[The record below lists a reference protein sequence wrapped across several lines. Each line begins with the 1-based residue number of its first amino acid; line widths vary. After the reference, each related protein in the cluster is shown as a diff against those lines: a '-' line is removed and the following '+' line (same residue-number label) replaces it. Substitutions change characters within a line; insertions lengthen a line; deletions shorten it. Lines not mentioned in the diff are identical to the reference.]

1 MDPSELHKLLSAIRS
16 RELSVDE
23 GLARLATL
31 PFEDVGD
38 ALIDNHRGLRQGAS
52 EVVFGQSKTTDQIL
66 RIADGLLNGGN
77 NVLITRLDADKA
89 MALSA
94 QWPEAEYD
102 PLGKTLTI
110 VRKPLTPRGRGTI
123 LVVCAGTSDLP
134 VAREAATAA
143 RMLGNEVEELSDVGV
158 AGLHRLLAHLDRLRR
173 ASVIIAV
180 AGMEGA
186 LPSVI
191 GGLVAAPVIAVPTSV
206 GYGAALGGVAA
217 LLGMLNSCASG
228 ITVVNIDNG
237 FGAASAAARINR
249 REQP

>member
-1 MDPSELHKLLSAIRS
+1 MNPGELHKLLCAIRS
-16 RELSVDE
+16 GELSVAD
-23 GLARLATL
+23 GLDRLTTL

-38 ALIDNHRGLRQGAS
+38 ALVDHHRGLRQGAP
-52 EVVFGQSKTTDQIL
+52 EVVFGEGKTSDQIL
-66 RIADGLLNGGN
+66 RIAEGLLNGGSN
-77 NVLITRLDADKA
+77 LLATRLDACKA
-89 MALSA
+89 SALMKVFPDA
-94 QWPEAEYD
+94 DYD
-102 PLGKTLTI
+102 PLGRTLTI
-110 VRKPLTPRGRGTI
+110 VRHPPQSTGLGTV

-134 VAREAATAA
+134 VAREAATTA
-143 RMLGNEVEELSDVGV
+143 RMFGNAVEELADVGV
-158 AGLHRLLAHLDRLRR
+158 AGLHRLLAHLDRLRS

-217 LLGMLNSCASG
+217 LLGMLNSCAGG

-237 FGAASAAARINR
+237 YGAACAANRINR
-249 REQP
+249 RPQP